1 MDEFQT
7 LIWKIS
13 KTMQVLMKYSV
24 FHNRYI
30 NRVKF
35 LIKLSFKKSF
45 YFYTGVKKY
54 DIIIFDNIFPHPVS
68 GFRLEEF
75 TTLLSEFK
83 DSKILLTPDSYPLVG
98 TPKEAHQVHINDFSA
113 KKPDLKNRLTLL
125 KGFINLNAKLF
136 YCVFINNIYRFLDV
150 LEERKIPFVFTLY
163 PGGGFAMN
171 NEVSDAKL
179 KKVLSSKMFRKV
191 TVTQKITKDYLLQN
205 DFCKEDQIEYI
216 FGGVVPQNSLVK
228 NSSEK
233 KYFPQDKNTFD
244 ICFCAAKYMPKGIDK
259 GYDVFIELAHS
270 LSMKYDFI
278 KFHII
283 GGYDQNDIDVSKIS
297 DNITFYGYQ
306 KFEGLEKIFQKIDI
320 LISPNKPFV
329 LGNGAFDGFPLGTV
343 VEAAL
348 NGVMVMLS
356 DSLQQNTTFVDQQEV
371 FIVESSSEIIE
382 KAVSNLINNPERIKE
397 IATKGKL
404 KFQEVYSNKMQMN
417 PRIKIIK
424 EIIDKK

>member
-1 MDEFQT
+1 
-7 LIWKIS
+7 
-13 KTMQVLMKYSV
+13 MKYSV

-35 LIKLSFKKSF
+35 LIKLSFKKSV

-54 DIIIFDNIFPHPVS
+54 DLIIFDNIFPHPVS

-83 DSKILLTPDSYPLVG
+83 NSKILLVPDSYPVVG
-98 TPKEAHQVHINDFSA
+98 TSKEMHSLHITDFLVE
-113 KKPDLKNRLTLL
+113 KPQLKSKLTLL
-125 KGFINLNAKLF
+125 KGFVNLNTKLF
-136 YCVFINNIYRFLDV
+136 YCVFINNIYIFLDT
-150 LEERKIPFVFTLY
+150 LEHKKTPFVFTLY

-171 NEVSDAKL
+171 NESADAKL
-179 KKVLSSKMFRKV
+179 RRVLSSNMFRKV
-191 TVTQKITKDYLLQN
+191 IVTQRITKDYLLKN
-205 DFCKEDQIEYI
+205 EFCKEDQIEYI

-233 KYFPQDKNTFD
+233 KYFSQDKNTLD

-270 LSMKYDFI
+270 LNTKYDFI

-348 NGVMVMLS
+348 NGVMVILS
-356 DSLQQNTTFVDQQEV
+356 DGLQQNTTFVDQQEIL
-371 FIVESSSEIIE
+371 IVESSSEIIE
-382 KAVSNLINNPERIKE
+382 EAVIKLINNPERIKE

-404 KFQEVYSNKMQMN
+404 KFQEVYSNRIQMN

-424 EIIDKK
+424 EIIEKQ